1 MPFEK
6 AITLISEFAP
16 PVYLVLVV
24 MLAVLGLPFLR
35 PSVKKFLVEYVG
47 NVDYTGN
54 LSGESRDSTK
64 PMVQQEKSLKVAS
77 AGFHG

>member
-1 MPFEK
+1 MPLEK

-16 PVYLVLVV
+16 PVYLGLVV
-24 MLAVLGLPFLR
+24 ILALIGLPFFR

-47 NVDYTGN
+47 NIEYAGKD
-54 LSGESRDSTK
+54 GESRDSKK
-64 PMVQQEKSLKVAS
+64 PMVKQKGPAKAAS